1 MFKDFKKKSKK
12 IVVIIFLLLS
22 VTLFIVANWL
32 ENHFGNIPFE
42 QYLFHLFVPLDGA
55 SNNFVLSCIKDA
67 VFPII
72 FFTFA
77 IQFIFH
83 NVFNLQPLLK
93 IKKNNRKITINIF
106 PFSFIKKHN
115 ILFSILI
122 FLISLLSLLNTIGL
136 WEYLSKLNQTT
147 EIYENYFVDP
157 NKVNL
162 NFPKNKKNLILIYLE
177 SIETSFSSIDNG
189 GLMEESYTRNLDKI
203 ANNNIKFSNLNGGGY
218 LPTIGTSWTIAGLSS
233 TTTGLPLK
241 ISVDGNSYGNFQE
254 FLPNA
259 VSLGDVLK
267 DAGYNQTIMIGSD
280 IAFGGRDKYYSLHGD
295 YNVFDYNKAIEDSV
309 IDSDYY
315 VWWGF
320 EDRILFKSAKDKLN
334 ELSQEDEPFNFT
346 MLTVDTHAFDGYQD
360 PECEQKYDKLYSNA
374 IACSDEMVNDFIDW
388 IKKQDFYKDTTIV
401 IIGDHLSMD
410 YHYFEEFTEEELSR
424 RAIYNAFI
432 NPFTKASNTTNRT
445 FTAFDIYPSILA
457 SMGVEIEGDKLALG
471 VNLFSDEQTIPE
483 QIGLDKFNEELQK
496 RSIFYN
502 DTFIYNRKR

>member
-1 MFKDFKKKSKK
+1 
-12 IVVIIFLLLS
+12 
-22 VTLFIVANWL
+22 
-32 ENHFGNIPFE
+32 
-42 QYLFHLFVPLDGA
+42 
-55 SNNFVLSCIKDA
+55 
-67 VFPII
+67 
-72 FFTFA
+72 
-77 IQFIFH
+77 
-83 NVFNLQPLLK
+83 
-93 IKKNNRKITINIF
+93 
-106 PFSFIKKHN
+106 
-115 ILFSILI
+115 
-122 FLISLLSLLNTIGL
+122 
-136 WEYLSKLNQTT
+136 
-147 EIYENYFVDP
+147 
-157 NKVNL
+157 
-162 NFPKNKKNLILIYLE
+162 
-177 SIETSFSSIDNG
+177 
-189 GLMEESYTRNLDKI
+189 MEESYTRNLDKI

-241 ISVDGNSYGNFQE
+241 ISIDGNSYGNFQE

-295 YNVFDYNKAIEDSV
+295 YNVFDYNKAIEDSI

-320 EDRILFKSAKDKLN
+320 EDRILFKSAKDKLS